1 MKKYL
6 SYILL
11 VLLGYLLYVN
21 EDSKY
26 IVAGVG
32 IFIIGMHFME
42 DGFKLFSGGLL
53 EKLISKSTNTV
64 FKSVGLGITATA
76 ILQSSSL
83 IAIIVISFL
92 SAKIISLAG
101 ALGVVF
107 GSAVGTTATTWIVST
122 LGVKINIA
130 AFSLPMII
138 FGVIFRFYK
147 QKNFQGIGNIL
158 LGLGFVF
165 LGIGYMKD
173 GFEELKSGID
183 LAQFAVDGY
192 TGIIIYTFVGALAT
206 VIIQSSS
213 ATLALTITAL
223 ATGQLIYINAMAIA
237 VGANIGTATTAAM
250 GAMVSNAN
258 SKRMAVGLFIF
269 KGITAVIT
277 LALLYFII
285 DFVDYLSN
293 IFGISEDDWAMKLAV
308 FHTLFN
314 LVGLII
320 FSFFI
325 PRLVVFL
332 KKLFVEDIE
341 TYIQKPK
348 YLDMQVVAVPSAALE
363 ATKKEIIHLYDNASE
378 VLSHAIMLH
387 RHRYLGKSDIS
398 TVVKESTD
406 IIELNIDDF
415 YQTRIKSL
423 YSDIIDYST
432 VFINELDSEKKTHLY
447 ELRGA
452 CRDIA
457 EAVKNTKELQQN
469 ISRNLLSNNDYIKN
483 EYNYIREAIAKTMNT
498 INEIKNSKDEIDVL
512 AKAELLKEYLKSL
525 DVISTGRIDVLIR
538 EKRIDK
544 KMATTL
550 LNDSSHAYNV
560 INKLINVAKIL
571 WIEDLTIKQLGEDYA
586 AGKNLSKS

>member
-11 VLLGYLLYVN
+11 ISLAYLLYVN

-26 IVAGVG
+26 IVAGVAV
-32 IFIIGMHFME
+32 FIIGMQFME
-42 DGFKLFSGGLL
+42 DGFKFFSGGIL
-53 EKLISKSTNTV
+53 EKLIANSTNTNSKAI
-64 FKSVGLGITATA
+64 FLGITATA

-122 LGVKINIA
+122 LGVKIDIA
-130 AFSLPMII
+130 AFALPMII

-147 QKNFQGIGNIL
+147 NRNFQGFGNIL

-173 GFEELKSGID
+173 GFEDLKQGID
-183 LAQFAVDGY
+183 LAKFAIDGY
-192 TGIIIYTFVGALAT
+192 AGIIVYTLIGAFAT

-213 ATLALTITAL
+213 ATMALTVTAL
-223 ATGQLIYINAMAIA
+223 VTGQIVYINAMAIA
-237 VGANIGTATTAAM
+237 VGANIGTATTAAL
-250 GAMVSNAN
+250 GAIVSNAN

-269 KGITAVIT
+269 KGITALIT
-277 LALLYFII
+277 LASLYLMI
-285 DFVDYLSN
+285 DFVDYISKYL
-293 IFGISEDDWAMKLAV
+293 GIKSDDWAMKLAV

-314 LVGLII
+314 LVGLIV

-325 PRLVVFL
+325 PKLVIFL
-332 KKLFVEDIE
+332 KKLFVEE
-341 TYIQKPK
+341 KESYITKPK
-348 YLDMQVVAVPSAALE
+348 FLDMEVVAVPFAALK
-363 ATKKEIIHLYDNASE
+363 ATRKETIHLYDNASE

-387 RHRYLGKSDIS
+387 RHRYIGKSNIS
-398 TVVKESTD
+398 KIVKESSD
-406 IIELNIDDF
+406 IIDLNIDEF
-415 YQTRIKSL
+415 YESRIKSL

-432 VFINELDSEKKTHLY
+432 YFINELDDEKRSYLND
-447 ELRGA
+447 LRNA

-457 EAVKNTKELQQN
+457 ESVKNTKELQKN
-469 ISRNLLSNNDYIKN
+469 IKKYISSNNSYIKD
-483 EYNYIREAIAKTMNT
+483 EYNFIREAIAKTINT

-512 AKAELLKEYLKSL
+512 SKSELLKEYLKGL
-525 DVISTGRIDVLIR
+525 DVIATRRIDILIR

-544 KMATTL
+544 KMATSL
-550 LNDSSHAYNV
+550 LNDSYHAN
-560 INKLINVAKIL
+560 LIISRLISVSKVL
-571 WIEDLTIKQLGEDYA
+571 WIQDLTIKELGEDYEA
-586 AGKNLSKS
+586 SKNF

>member
-11 VLLGYLLYVN
+11 ISLAYLLYVN

-26 IVAGVG
+26 IVAGVAV
-32 IFIIGMHFME
+32 FIIGMQFME
-42 DGFKLFSGGLL
+42 DGFKFFSGGIL
-53 EKLISKSTNTV
+53 EKLIANSTNTNSKAI
-64 FKSVGLGITATA
+64 FLGITATA

-122 LGVKINIA
+122 LGVKIDIA
-130 AFSLPMII
+130 AFALPMII

-147 QKNFQGIGNIL
+147 NRNFQGVGNIL

-173 GFEELKSGID
+173 GFEDLKQGID
-183 LAQFAVDGY
+183 LAQFAIDGY
-192 TGIIIYTFVGALAT
+192 AGIIVYTLIGAFAT

-213 ATLALTITAL
+213 ATMALTVTAL
-223 ATGQLIYINAMAIA
+223 VTGQIVYINAMAIA
-237 VGANIGTATTAAM
+237 VGANIGTATTAAL
-250 GAMVSNAN
+250 GAIVSNAN

-277 LALLYFII
+277 LASLYLMI
-285 DFVDYLSN
+285 DFVDYISKYL
-293 IFGISEDDWAMKLAV
+293 GIKSDDWAMKLAV

-314 LVGLII
+314 LVGLIV

-325 PRLVVFL
+325 PKLVIFL
-332 KKLFVEDIE
+332 KKLFVEE
-341 TYIQKPK
+341 KESYITKPK
-348 YLDMQVVAVPSAALE
+348 FLDMEVVAVPFAALK
-363 ATKKEIIHLYDNASE
+363 ATRKETIHLYDNASE

-387 RHRYLGKSDIS
+387 RHRYLGKKDIDKI
-398 TVVKESTD
+398 VKESSD
-406 IIELNIDDF
+406 IIDLNIDEF
-415 YQTRIKSL
+415 YESRIKSL

-432 VFINELDSEKKTHLY
+432 YFISELDDEKKLY
-447 ELRGA
+447 LNDLRNA

-457 EAVKNTKELQQN
+457 ESVKNTKELQKN
-469 ISRNLLSNNDYIKN
+469 VRKYISSNNSYIKD
-483 EYNYIREAIAKTMNT
+483 EYNFIREAIAKSINT
-498 INEIKNSKDEIDVL
+498 INEMKNSKDDIDVL
-512 AKAELLKEYLKSL
+512 SKSELLKEYLKGL
-525 DVISTGRIDVLIR
+525 DVIATRRIDILIR

-544 KMATTL
+544 KMATSL
-550 LNDSSHAYNV
+550 LNDSYHAN
-560 INKLINVAKIL
+560 LIISRLISVSKVL
-571 WIEDLTIKQLGEDYA
+571 WIQDLTIKELGED
-586 AGKNLSKS
+586 

>member
-11 VLLGYLLYVN
+11 ISLAYLLYVN

-26 IVAGVG
+26 IVAGVAV
-32 IFIIGMHFME
+32 FIIGMQFME
-42 DGFKLFSGGLL
+42 DGFKFFSGGIL
-53 EKLISKSTNTV
+53 EKLIANSTNTNSKAI
-64 FKSVGLGITATA
+64 FLGITATA

-122 LGVKINIA
+122 LGVKIDIA
-130 AFSLPMII
+130 AFALPMVI

-147 QKNFQGIGNIL
+147 NRNFQGFGNIL

-173 GFEELKSGID
+173 GFEDLKQGIN
-183 LAQFAVDGY
+183 LAQFAIDGY
-192 TGIIIYTFVGALAT
+192 AGIIVYTLIGAFAT

-213 ATLALTITAL
+213 ATMALTVTAL
-223 ATGQLIYINAMAIA
+223 VTGQIVYINAMAIA
-237 VGANIGTATTAAM
+237 VGANIGTATTAAL
-250 GAMVSNAN
+250 GAIVSNAN

-277 LALLYFII
+277 LASLYLMI
-285 DFVDYLSN
+285 DFVDYISKYL
-293 IFGISEDDWAMKLAV
+293 GIKSDDWAMKLAV

-314 LVGLII
+314 LVGLIV

-325 PRLVVFL
+325 PKLVIFL
-332 KKLFVEDIE
+332 KKLFVEE
-341 TYIQKPK
+341 KESYITKPK
-348 YLDMQVVAVPSAALE
+348 FLDMEVVAVPFAALK
-363 ATKKEIIHLYDNASE
+363 ATRKETIHLYDNASE

-387 RHRYLGKSDIS
+387 RHRYLGKKDIDKI
-398 TVVKESTD
+398 VKESSD
-406 IIELNIDDF
+406 IIDLNIDEF
-415 YQTRIKSL
+415 YESRIKSL

-432 VFINELDSEKKTHLY
+432 YFISELDDEKKLY
-447 ELRGA
+447 LNDLRNA

-457 EAVKNTKELQQN
+457 ESVKNTKELQKN
-469 ISRNLLSNNDYIKN
+469 VRKYISSNNSYIKD
-483 EYNYIREAIAKTMNT
+483 EYNFIREAIAKTINT
-498 INEIKNSKDEIDVL
+498 INEMKNSKDDIDVL
-512 AKAELLKEYLKSL
+512 SKSELLKGYLKGL
-525 DVISTGRIDVLIR
+525 DVIATRRIDILIR

-544 KMATTL
+544 KMATSL
-550 LNDSSHAYNV
+550 LNDSYHANL
-560 INKLINVAKIL
+560 IISRLINVSKVL
-571 WIEDLTIKQLGEDYA
+571 WIQDLTIKELGEDYEA
-586 AGKNLSKS
+586 SKNS

>member
-11 VLLGYLLYVN
+11 ISLAYLLYVN

-26 IVAGVG
+26 IVAGVAV
-32 IFIIGMHFME
+32 FIIGMQFME
-42 DGFKLFSGGLL
+42 DGFKFFSGGIL
-53 EKLISKSTNTV
+53 EKLIANSTNTNSKAI
-64 FKSVGLGITATA
+64 FLGITATA

-122 LGVKINIA
+122 LGVKIDIA
-130 AFSLPMII
+130 AFALPMII

-147 QKNFQGIGNIL
+147 NRNFQGFGNIL

-173 GFEELKSGID
+173 GFEDLKQGIN
-183 LAQFAVDGY
+183 LAQFAIDGY
-192 TGIIIYTFVGALAT
+192 AGIIVYTLIGAFAT

-213 ATLALTITAL
+213 ATMALTVTAL
-223 ATGQLIYINAMAIA
+223 VTGQIVYINAMAIA
-237 VGANIGTATTAAM
+237 VGANIGTATTAAL

-277 LALLYFII
+277 LASLYLMI
-285 DFVDYLSN
+285 DFVDYISKYL
-293 IFGISEDDWAMKLAV
+293 GIKSDDWAMKLAV

-325 PRLVVFL
+325 PKLVIFL
-332 KKLFVEDIE
+332 KKLFVEDKDS
-341 TYIQKPK
+341 YISKPK
-348 YLDMQVVAVPSAALE
+348 FIDMEVIAVPFAALK
-363 ATKKEIIHLYDNASE
+363 ATRKETIHLYDNASE

-387 RHRYLGKSDIS
+387 RHRYIGKSNIS
-398 TVVKESTD
+398 KIVKESSD
-406 IIELNIDDF
+406 IIDLNIDEF
-415 YQTRIKSL
+415 YESRIKSL

-432 VFINELDSEKKTHLY
+432 YFINELDDEKRSYLND
-447 ELRGA
+447 LRNA

-457 EAVKNTKELQQN
+457 ESVKNTKELQKN
-469 ISRNLLSNNDYIKN
+469 IKKYISSNNGYIKD
-483 EYNYIREAIAKTMNT
+483 EYNYIREAIAKTINT

-512 AKAELLKEYLKSL
+512 SKSELLKEYLKGL
-525 DVISTGRIDVLIR
+525 DVIATRRIDILIR

-544 KMATTL
+544 KMATSL
-550 LNDSSHAYNV
+550 LNDSYHAN
-560 INKLINVAKIL
+560 LIISRLISVSKVL
-571 WIEDLTIKQLGEDYA
+571 WIQDLTIKELGEDYEA
-586 AGKNLSKS
+586 KKNS

>member
-11 VLLGYLLYVN
+11 ISLAYLLYVN

-26 IVAGVG
+26 IVAGVAV
-32 IFIIGMHFME
+32 FIIGMQFME
-42 DGFKLFSGGLL
+42 DGFKFFSGGIL
-53 EKLISKSTNTV
+53 EKLIANSTNTNSKAI
-64 FKSVGLGITATA
+64 FLGITATA

-122 LGVKINIA
+122 LGVKIDIA
-130 AFSLPMII
+130 AFALPMII

-147 QKNFQGIGNIL
+147 NRNFQGFGNIL

-173 GFEELKSGID
+173 GFEDLKQGIN
-183 LAQFAVDGY
+183 LAQFAIDGY
-192 TGIIIYTFVGALAT
+192 AGIIVYTLIGAFAT

-213 ATLALTITAL
+213 ATMALTVTAL
-223 ATGQLIYINAMAIA
+223 VTGQIVYINAMAIA
-237 VGANIGTATTAAM
+237 VGANIGTATTAAL

-277 LALLYFII
+277 LASLYLMI
-285 DFVDYLSN
+285 DFVDYISKYL
-293 IFGISEDDWAMKLAV
+293 GIKSDDWAMKLAV

-325 PRLVVFL
+325 PKLVIFL
-332 KKLFVEDIE
+332 KKLFVEDKDS
-341 TYIQKPK
+341 YISKPK
-348 YLDMQVVAVPSAALE
+348 FIDMEVVAVPFAALK
-363 ATKKEIIHLYDNASE
+363 ATRKETIHLYDNASE

-387 RHRYLGKSDIS
+387 RHRYIGKSNIS
-398 TVVKESTD
+398 KIVKESSD
-406 IIELNIDDF
+406 IIDLNIDEF
-415 YQTRIKSL
+415 YESRIKSL

-432 VFINELDSEKKTHLY
+432 YFINELDDEKRSYLND
-447 ELRGA
+447 LRNA

-457 EAVKNTKELQQN
+457 ESVKNTKELQKN
-469 ISRNLLSNNDYIKN
+469 VRKYISSNNNYIKD
-483 EYNYIREAIAKTMNT
+483 EYNFIREAIAKTINT
-498 INEIKNSKDEIDVL
+498 INEMKNSKDDIDVL
-512 AKAELLKEYLKSL
+512 SKSELLKEYLKGL
-525 DVISTGRIDVLIR
+525 DVIATRRIDILIR

-544 KMATTL
+544 KMATSL
-550 LNDSSHAYNV
+550 LNDSYHAN
-560 INKLINVAKIL
+560 LIISRLISVSKVL
-571 WIEDLTIKQLGEDYA
+571 WIQDLTIKELGEDYEA
-586 AGKNLSKS
+586 SKNS

>member
-11 VLLGYLLYVN
+11 VSLAYLLYVN

-26 IVAGVG
+26 IVAGVAV
-32 IFIIGMHFME
+32 FIIGMQFME
-42 DGFKLFSGGLL
+42 DGFKFFSGGIL
-53 EKLISKSTNTV
+53 EKLIANSTNTNSKAI
-64 FKSVGLGITATA
+64 FLGITATA

-122 LGVKINIA
+122 LGVKIDIA
-130 AFSLPMII
+130 AFALPMII

-147 QKNFQGIGNIL
+147 NRNFQGFGNIL

-173 GFEELKSGID
+173 GFEDLKQGID
-183 LAQFAVDGY
+183 LAQFAIDGY
-192 TGIIIYTFVGALAT
+192 AGIIVYTLIGAFAT

-213 ATLALTITAL
+213 ATMALTVTAL
-223 ATGQLIYINAMAIA
+223 VTGQIVYINAMAIA
-237 VGANIGTATTAAM
+237 VGANIGTATTAAL
-250 GAMVSNAN
+250 GAIVSNAN

-277 LALLYFII
+277 LASLYLMI
-285 DFVDYLSN
+285 DFVDYISKYL
-293 IFGISEDDWAMKLAV
+293 GIKSDDWAMKLAV

-314 LVGLII
+314 LVGLIV

-325 PRLVVFL
+325 PKLVIFL
-332 KKLFVEDIE
+332 KKLFVEDKDS
-341 TYIQKPK
+341 YISKPK
-348 YLDMQVVAVPSAALE
+348 FIDMEVIAVPFAALK
-363 ATKKEIIHLYDNASE
+363 ATRKETIHLYDNASE

-387 RHRYLGKSDIS
+387 RHRYIGKSNIS
-398 TVVKESTD
+398 KIVKESSD
-406 IIELNIDDF
+406 IIDLNIDEF
-415 YQTRIKSL
+415 YESRIKSL

-432 VFINELDSEKKTHLY
+432 YFINELDDEKRSYLND
-447 ELRGA
+447 LRNA

-457 EAVKNTKELQQN
+457 ESVKNTKELQKN
-469 ISRNLLSNNDYIKN
+469 VRKYISSNNSYIKD
-483 EYNYIREAIAKTMNT
+483 EYNFIREAIAKTINT
-498 INEIKNSKDEIDVL
+498 INEMKNSKDDIDVL
-512 AKAELLKEYLKSL
+512 SKSELLKEYLKGL
-525 DVISTGRIDVLIR
+525 DVIATRRIDILIR

-544 KMATTL
+544 KMATSL
-550 LNDSSHAYNV
+550 LNDSYHAN
-560 INKLINVAKIL
+560 LIISRLISVSKVL
-571 WIEDLTIKQLGEDYA
+571 WIQDLTIKELGEDYEA
-586 AGKNLSKS
+586 SKNF

>member
-11 VLLGYLLYVN
+11 ISLVYLLYVN

-26 IVAGVG
+26 IVAGVAV
-32 IFIIGMHFME
+32 FIIGMQFME
-42 DGFKLFSGGLL
+42 DGFKFFSGGIL
-53 EKLISKSTNTV
+53 EKLIANSTNTNSKAI
-64 FKSVGLGITATA
+64 FLGITATA

-122 LGVKINIA
+122 LGVKIDIA
-130 AFSLPMII
+130 AFALPMII

-147 QKNFQGIGNIL
+147 NRNFQGVGNIL

-173 GFEELKSGID
+173 GFEDLKQGID
-183 LAQFAVDGY
+183 LAQFAIDGY
-192 TGIIIYTFVGALAT
+192 AGIIVYTLIGAFAT

-213 ATLALTITAL
+213 ATMALTVTAL
-223 ATGQLIYINAMAIA
+223 VTGQIVYINAMAIA
-237 VGANIGTATTAAM
+237 VGANIGTATTAAL

-277 LALLYFII
+277 LASLYLMI
-285 DFVDYLSN
+285 DFVDYISKYL
-293 IFGISEDDWAMKLAV
+293 GIKSDDWAMKLAV

-314 LVGLII
+314 LVGLLI

-325 PRLVVFL
+325 PKLVIFL
-332 KKLFVEDIE
+332 KKLFVEDKDS
-341 TYIQKPK
+341 YISKPK
-348 YLDMQVVAVPSAALE
+348 FIDMEVIAVPFAALK
-363 ATKKEIIHLYDNASE
+363 ATRKETIHLYDNASE

-387 RHRYLGKSDIS
+387 RHRYIGKSNIS
-398 TVVKESTD
+398 KIVKESSD
-406 IIELNIDDF
+406 IIDLNIDEF
-415 YQTRIKSL
+415 YESRIKSL

-432 VFINELDSEKKTHLY
+432 YFINELDDEKRSYLND
-447 ELRGA
+447 LRNA

-457 EAVKNTKELQQN
+457 ESVKNTKELQKN
-469 ISRNLLSNNDYIKN
+469 IKKYISSNNGYIKD
-483 EYNYIREAIAKTMNT
+483 EYNYIREAIAKTINT

-512 AKAELLKEYLKSL
+512 SKSELLKEYLKGL
-525 DVISTGRIDVLIR
+525 DVIATRRIDILIR

-544 KMATTL
+544 KMATSL
-550 LNDSSHAYNV
+550 LNDSYHAN
-560 INKLINVAKIL
+560 LIISRLISVSKVL
-571 WIEDLTIKQLGEDYA
+571 WIQDLTIKELGEDYEA
-586 AGKNLSKS
+586 KKNS

>member
-11 VLLGYLLYVN
+11 VSLVYLLYVN

-26 IVAGVG
+26 IVAGVAV
-32 IFIIGMHFME
+32 FIIGMQFME
-42 DGFKLFSGGLL
+42 DGFKFFSGGIL
-53 EKLISKSTNTV
+53 EKLIANSTNTNSKAI
-64 FKSVGLGITATA
+64 FLGITATA

-122 LGVKINIA
+122 LGVKIDIA
-130 AFSLPMII
+130 AFALPMII

-147 QKNFQGIGNIL
+147 NRNFQGVGNIL

-173 GFEELKSGID
+173 GFEDLKQGIN
-183 LAQFAVDGY
+183 LAQFAIDGY
-192 TGIIIYTFVGALAT
+192 AGIIVYTLIGALAT

-213 ATLALTITAL
+213 ATMALTVTAL
-223 ATGQLIYINAMAIA
+223 VTGQIVYINAMAIA
-237 VGANIGTATTAAM
+237 VGANIGTATTAAL
-250 GAMVSNAN
+250 GAIVSNAN

-277 LALLYFII
+277 LASLYLMI
-285 DFVDYLSN
+285 DFVDYISKYL
-293 IFGISEDDWAMKLAV
+293 GIKSDDWAMKLAV

-314 LVGLII
+314 LVGLLI

-325 PRLVVFL
+325 PKLVIFL
-332 KKLFVEDIE
+332 KKLFVEDKDS
-341 TYIQKPK
+341 YISKPK
-348 YLDMQVVAVPSAALE
+348 FIDMEVIAVPFAALK
-363 ATKKEIIHLYDNASE
+363 ATRKETIHLYDNASE

-387 RHRYLGKSDIS
+387 RHRYIGKSNIS
-398 TVVKESTD
+398 KIVKESSD
-406 IIELNIDDF
+406 IIDLNIDEF
-415 YQTRIKSL
+415 YESRIKSL

-432 VFINELDSEKKTHLY
+432 YFINELDDEKRSYLND
-447 ELRGA
+447 LRNA

-457 EAVKNTKELQQN
+457 ESVKNTKELQKN
-469 ISRNLLSNNDYIKN
+469 VRKYISSNNSYIKD
-483 EYNYIREAIAKTMNT
+483 EYNFIREAIAKTINT
-498 INEIKNSKDEIDVL
+498 INEMKNSKDDIDVL
-512 AKAELLKEYLKSL
+512 SKSELLKEYLKGL
-525 DVISTGRIDVLIR
+525 DVIATRRIDILIR

-544 KMATTL
+544 KMATSL
-550 LNDSSHAYNV
+550 LNDSYHAN
-560 INKLINVAKIL
+560 LIISRLISVSKVL
-571 WIEDLTIKQLGEDYA
+571 WIQDLTIKELGEDYEA
-586 AGKNLSKS
+586 SKNF

>member
-11 VLLGYLLYVN
+11 ISLAYLLYVN

-26 IVAGVG
+26 IVAGVAV
-32 IFIIGMHFME
+32 FIIGMQFME
-42 DGFKLFSGGLL
+42 DGFKFFSGGIL
-53 EKLISKSTNTV
+53 EKLIANSTNTNSKAI
-64 FKSVGLGITATA
+64 FLGITATA

-122 LGVKINIA
+122 LGVKIDIA
-130 AFSLPMII
+130 AFALPMII

-147 QKNFQGIGNIL
+147 NRNFQGFGNIL

-173 GFEELKSGID
+173 GFEDLKQGIN
-183 LAQFAVDGY
+183 LAQFAIDGY
-192 TGIIIYTFVGALAT
+192 AGIIVYTLIGAFAT

-213 ATLALTITAL
+213 ATMALTVTAL
-223 ATGQLIYINAMAIA
+223 VTGQIVYINAMAIA
-237 VGANIGTATTAAM
+237 VGANIGTATTAAL

-277 LALLYFII
+277 LTSLYLMI
-285 DFVDYLSN
+285 DFVDYISKYL
-293 IFGISEDDWAMKLAV
+293 GIKSDDWAMKLAV

-314 LVGLII
+314 LVGLLI

-325 PRLVVFL
+325 PKLVIFL
-332 KKLFVEDIE
+332 KKLFVEDKDN
-341 TYIQKPK
+341 YISKPK
-348 YLDMQVVAVPSAALE
+348 FLDMEVVAVQFAALK
-363 ATKKEIIHLYDNASE
+363 ATRKETIHLYDNASE

-387 RHRYLGKSDIS
+387 RHRYIGKSNIS
-398 TVVKESTD
+398 KIVKESSD
-406 IIELNIDDF
+406 IIDLNIDEF
-415 YQTRIKSL
+415 YESRIKSL

-432 VFINELDSEKKTHLY
+432 YFINELDDEKRSYLND
-447 ELRGA
+447 LRNA

-457 EAVKNTKELQQN
+457 ESVKNTKELQKN
-469 ISRNLLSNNDYIKN
+469 IKKYISSNNGYIKD
-483 EYNYIREAIAKTMNT
+483 EYNYIREAIAKTINT

-512 AKAELLKEYLKSL
+512 SKSELLKEYLKGL
-525 DVISTGRIDVLIR
+525 DVIATRRIDILIR

-544 KMATTL
+544 KMATSL
-550 LNDSSHAYNV
+550 LNDSYHANL
-560 INKLINVAKIL
+560 IISRLINVSKVL
-571 WIEDLTIKQLGEDYA
+571 WIQDLSIKELGEDYEA
-586 AGKNLSKS
+586 KKNS

>member
-11 VLLGYLLYVN
+11 ISLVYLLYVN

-26 IVAGVG
+26 IVAGVAV
-32 IFIIGMHFME
+32 FIIGMQFME
-42 DGFKLFSGGLL
+42 DGFKFFSGGIL
-53 EKLISKSTNTV
+53 EKLIANSTNTNSKAI
-64 FKSVGLGITATA
+64 FLGITATA

-122 LGVKINIA
+122 LGVKIDIA
-130 AFSLPMII
+130 AFALPMII

-147 QKNFQGIGNIL
+147 NRNFQGFGNIL

-173 GFEELKSGID
+173 GFEDLKQGID
-183 LAQFAVDGY
+183 LAQFAIDGY
-192 TGIIIYTFVGALAT
+192 AGIIVYTLIGALAT

-213 ATLALTITAL
+213 ATMALTVTAL
-223 ATGQLIYINAMAIA
+223 VTGQIVYINAMAIA
-237 VGANIGTATTAAM
+237 VGANIGTATTAAL

-277 LALLYFII
+277 LASLYLMI
-285 DFVDYLSN
+285 DFVDYISKYL
-293 IFGISEDDWAMKLAV
+293 GIKSDDWAMKLAV

-314 LVGLII
+314 LVGLLI

-325 PRLVVFL
+325 PKLVIFL
-332 KKLFVEDIE
+332 KKLFVEDKDS
-341 TYIQKPK
+341 YISKPK
-348 YLDMQVVAVPSAALE
+348 FIDMEVVAVPFAALK
-363 ATKKEIIHLYDNASE
+363 ATRKETIHLYDNASE

-387 RHRYLGKSDIS
+387 RHRYIGKSNIS
-398 TVVKESTD
+398 KIVKESSD
-406 IIELNIDDF
+406 IIDLNIDEF
-415 YQTRIKSL
+415 YESRIKSL

-432 VFINELDSEKKTHLY
+432 YFINELDDEKRSYLND
-447 ELRGA
+447 LRNA

-457 EAVKNTKELQQN
+457 ESVKNTKELQKN
-469 ISRNLLSNNDYIKN
+469 IKKYISSNNGYIKD
-483 EYNYIREAIAKTMNT
+483 EYNYIREAIAKTINT

-512 AKAELLKEYLKSL
+512 SKSELLKEYLKGL
-525 DVISTGRIDVLIR
+525 DVIATRRIDILIR

-544 KMATTL
+544 KMATSL
-550 LNDSSHAYNV
+550 LNDSYHANL
-560 INKLINVAKIL
+560 IISKLINVSKVL
-571 WIEDLTIKQLGEDYA
+571 WIQDLSIKELGEDYEA
-586 AGKNLSKS
+586 KKNS

>member
-11 VLLGYLLYVN
+11 VSLAYLLYVN

-26 IVAGVG
+26 IVAGVAV
-32 IFIIGMHFME
+32 FIIGMQFME
-42 DGFKLFSGGLL
+42 DGFKFFSGGIL
-53 EKLISKSTNTV
+53 EKLIANSTNTNSKAI
-64 FKSVGLGITATA
+64 FLGITATA

-122 LGVKINIA
+122 LGVKIDIA
-130 AFSLPMII
+130 AFALPMII

-147 QKNFQGIGNIL
+147 NRNFQGFGNIL

-173 GFEELKSGID
+173 GFEDLKQGID
-183 LAQFAVDGY
+183 LAQFAIDGY
-192 TGIIIYTFVGALAT
+192 AGIIVYTLIGAFAT

-213 ATLALTITAL
+213 ATMALTVTAL
-223 ATGQLIYINAMAIA
+223 VTGQIVYINAMAIA
-237 VGANIGTATTAAM
+237 VGANIGTATTAAL

-277 LALLYFII
+277 LASLYLMI
-285 DFVDYLSN
+285 DFVDYISKYL
-293 IFGISEDDWAMKLAV
+293 GIKSDDWAMKLAV

-325 PRLVVFL
+325 PKLVIFL
-332 KKLFVEDIE
+332 KKLFVEE
-341 TYIQKPK
+341 KESYITKPK
-348 YLDMQVVAVPSAALE
+348 FLDMEVVAVPFAALK
-363 ATKKEIIHLYDNASE
+363 ATRKETIHLYDNASE

-387 RHRYLGKSDIS
+387 RHRYIGKSNIS
-398 TVVKESTD
+398 KIVKESSD
-406 IIELNIDDF
+406 IIDLNIDEF
-415 YQTRIKSL
+415 YESRIKSL

-432 VFINELDSEKKTHLY
+432 YFINELDDEKRSYLND
-447 ELRGA
+447 LRNA

-457 EAVKNTKELQQN
+457 ESVKNTKELQKN
-469 ISRNLLSNNDYIKN
+469 IKKYISSNNGYIKD
-483 EYNYIREAIAKTMNT
+483 EYNYIREAIAKTINT

-512 AKAELLKEYLKSL
+512 SKSELLKEYLKGL
-525 DVISTGRIDVLIR
+525 DVIATRRIDILIR

-544 KMATTL
+544 KMATSL
-550 LNDSSHAYNV
+550 LNDSYHAN
-560 INKLINVAKIL
+560 LIISRLISVSKVL
-571 WIEDLTIKQLGEDYA
+571 WIQDLTIKELGEDYEA
-586 AGKNLSKS
+586 KKNS

>member
-11 VLLGYLLYVN
+11 ISLAYLLYVN

-26 IVAGVG
+26 IVAGVAV
-32 IFIIGMHFME
+32 FIIGMQFME
-42 DGFKLFSGGLL
+42 DGFKFFSGGIL
-53 EKLISKSTNTV
+53 EKLIANSTNTNSKAI
-64 FKSVGLGITATA
+64 FLGITATA

-122 LGVKINIA
+122 LGVKIDIA
-130 AFSLPMII
+130 AFALPMII

-147 QKNFQGIGNIL
+147 NRNFQGVGNIL

-173 GFEELKSGID
+173 GFEDLKQGIN
-183 LAQFAVDGY
+183 LAQFAIDGY
-192 TGIIIYTFVGALAT
+192 AGIIVYTLIGAFAT

-213 ATLALTITAL
+213 ATMALTVTAL
-223 ATGQLIYINAMAIA
+223 VTGQIVYINAMAIA
-237 VGANIGTATTAAM
+237 VGANIGTATTAAL

-277 LALLYFII
+277 LASLYLMI
-285 DFVDYLSN
+285 DFVDYISKYL
-293 IFGISEDDWAMKLAV
+293 GIKSDDWAMKLAV

-314 LVGLII
+314 LVGLLI

-325 PRLVVFL
+325 PKLVIFL
-332 KKLFVEDIE
+332 KKLFVEEKDS
-341 TYIQKPK
+341 YITKPK
-348 YLDMQVVAVPSAALE
+348 FLDMEVVAVPFAALK
-363 ATKKEIIHLYDNASE
+363 ATRKETIHLYDNASE

-387 RHRYLGKSDIS
+387 RHRYIGKSNIS
-398 TVVKESTD
+398 KIVKESSD
-406 IIELNIDDF
+406 IIDLNIDEF
-415 YQTRIKSL
+415 YESRIKSL

-432 VFINELDSEKKTHLY
+432 YFINELDDEKRSYLND
-447 ELRGA
+447 LRNA

-457 EAVKNTKELQQN
+457 ESVKNTKELQKN
-469 ISRNLLSNNDYIKN
+469 IKKYISSNNGYIKD
-483 EYNYIREAIAKTMNT
+483 EYNYIREAIAKTINT

-512 AKAELLKEYLKSL
+512 SKSELLKEYLKGL
-525 DVISTGRIDVLIR
+525 DVIATRRIDILIR

-544 KMATTL
+544 KMATSL
-550 LNDSSHAYNV
+550 LNDSYHAN
-560 INKLINVAKIL
+560 LIISRLISVSKVL
-571 WIEDLTIKQLGEDYA
+571 WIQDLTIKELGEDYEA
-586 AGKNLSKS
+586 KKNS

>member
-1 MKKYL
+1 MA
-6 SYILL
+6 
-11 VLLGYLLYVN
+11 YLLYVN

-26 IVAGVG
+26 IVAGVAV
-32 IFIIGMHFME
+32 FIIGMQFME
-42 DGFKLFSGGLL
+42 DGFKFFSGGIL
-53 EKLISKSTNTV
+53 EKLIANSTNTNSKAI
-64 FKSVGLGITATA
+64 FLGITATA

-122 LGVKINIA
+122 LGVKIDIA
-130 AFSLPMII
+130 AFALPMII

-147 QKNFQGIGNIL
+147 NRNFQGFGNIL

-173 GFEELKSGID
+173 GFEDLKQGIN
-183 LAQFAVDGY
+183 LAQFAIDGY
-192 TGIIIYTFVGALAT
+192 AGIIVYTLIGAVAT

-213 ATLALTITAL
+213 ATMALTVTAL
-223 ATGQLIYINAMAIA
+223 VTGQIVYINAMAIA
-237 VGANIGTATTAAM
+237 VGANIGTATTAAL
-250 GAMVSNAN
+250 GAIVSNAN

-277 LALLYFII
+277 LTSLYLMI
-285 DFVDYLSN
+285 DFVDYISKYL
-293 IFGISEDDWAMKLAV
+293 GIKSDDWAMKLAV

-325 PRLVVFL
+325 PKLVIFL
-332 KKLFVEDIE
+332 KKLFVEDKDN
-341 TYIQKPK
+341 YISKPK
-348 YLDMQVVAVPSAALE
+348 FLDMEVVAVPFAALK
-363 ATKKEIIHLYDNASE
+363 ATRKETIHLYDNATE

-387 RHRYLGKSDIS
+387 RHRYLGKKDIDKI
-398 TVVKESTD
+398 VKESSD
-406 IIELNIDDF
+406 IIDLNIDEF
-415 YQTRIKSL
+415 YESRIKSL

-432 VFINELDSEKKTHLY
+432 YFINELDDEKRSYLND
-447 ELRGA
+447 LRNA

-457 EAVKNTKELQQN
+457 ESVKNTKELQKN
-469 ISRNLLSNNDYIKN
+469 IKKYISSNNGYIKD
-483 EYNYIREAIAKTMNT
+483 EYNYIREAIAKTINT

-512 AKAELLKEYLKSL
+512 SKSELLKEYLKGL
-525 DVISTGRIDVLIR
+525 DVIATRRIDILIR

-544 KMATTL
+544 KMATSL
-550 LNDSSHAYNV
+550 LNDSYHAN
-560 INKLINVAKIL
+560 LIISRLISVSKVL
-571 WIEDLTIKQLGEDYA
+571 WIQDLIIKELGEDYEA
-586 AGKNLSKS
+586 SKNS

>member
-11 VLLGYLLYVN
+11 ISLAYLLYVN

-26 IVAGVG
+26 IVAGVAV
-32 IFIIGMHFME
+32 FIIGMQFME
-42 DGFKLFSGGLL
+42 DGFKFFSGGIL
-53 EKLISKSTNTV
+53 EKLIANSTNTNSKAI
-64 FKSVGLGITATA
+64 FLGITATA

-122 LGVKINIA
+122 LGVKIDIA
-130 AFSLPMII
+130 AFALPMVI

-147 QKNFQGIGNIL
+147 DRNFQGVGNIL

-173 GFEELKSGID
+173 GFEDLKQGIN
-183 LAQFAVDGY
+183 LAQFAIDGY
-192 TGIIIYTFVGALAT
+192 LGIIIYTIVGAVAT

-213 ATLALTITAL
+213 ATMALTVTAL
-223 ATGQLIYINAMAIA
+223 VTGQIVYINAMAIA
-237 VGANIGTATTAAM
+237 VGANIGTATTAAL
-250 GAMVSNAN
+250 GAIVSNAN

-277 LALLYFII
+277 LASLYLMI
-285 DFVDYLSN
+285 DFVDYISKYL
-293 IFGISEDDWAMKLAV
+293 GIKSDDWAMKLAV

-314 LVGLII
+314 LVGLIV

-325 PRLVVFL
+325 PKLVIFL
-332 KKLFVEDIE
+332 KKLFVEE
-341 TYIQKPK
+341 KESYITKPK
-348 YLDMQVVAVPSAALE
+348 FLDMEVVAVPFAALK
-363 ATKKEIIHLYDNASE
+363 ATRKETIHLYDNASE

-387 RHRYLGKSDIS
+387 RHRYIGKSNIS
-398 TVVKESTD
+398 KIVKESSD
-406 IIELNIDDF
+406 IIDLNIDEF
-415 YQTRIKSL
+415 YESRIKSL

-432 VFINELDSEKKTHLY
+432 YFISELDDEKKLY
-447 ELRGA
+447 LNDLRNA

-457 EAVKNTKELQQN
+457 ESVKNTKELQKN
-469 ISRNLLSNNDYIKN
+469 VRKYISSNNSYIKD
-483 EYNYIREAIAKTMNT
+483 EYNFIREAIAKTINT
-498 INEIKNSKDEIDVL
+498 INEMKNSKDDIDVL
-512 AKAELLKEYLKSL
+512 SKSELLKEYLKGL
-525 DVISTGRIDVLIR
+525 DVIATRRIDILIR

-550 LNDSSHAYNV
+550 LNDSYHAN
-560 INKLINVAKIL
+560 LIISRLISVSKVL
-571 WIEDLTIKQLGEDYA
+571 WIKDLTIKELGED
-586 AGKNLSKS
+586 

>member
-11 VLLGYLLYVN
+11 VSLAYLLYVN

-26 IVAGVG
+26 IVAGVAV
-32 IFIIGMHFME
+32 FIIGMQFME
-42 DGFKLFSGGLL
+42 DGFKFFSGGIL
-53 EKLISKSTNTV
+53 EKLIANSTNTNSKAI
-64 FKSVGLGITATA
+64 FLGITATA

-122 LGVKINIA
+122 LGVKIDIA
-130 AFSLPMII
+130 AFALPMII

-147 QKNFQGIGNIL
+147 NRNFQGFGNIL

-173 GFEELKSGID
+173 GFEDLKQGID
-183 LAQFAVDGY
+183 LAQFAIDGY
-192 TGIIIYTFVGALAT
+192 AGIIVYTLIGAFAT

-213 ATLALTITAL
+213 ATMALTVTAL
-223 ATGQLIYINAMAIA
+223 VTGQIVYINAMAIA
-237 VGANIGTATTAAM
+237 VGANIGTATTAAL
-250 GAMVSNAN
+250 GAIVSNAN

-269 KGITAVIT
+269 KGITALIT
-277 LALLYFII
+277 LASLYLMI
-285 DFVDYLSN
+285 DFVDYISKYL
-293 IFGISEDDWAMKLAV
+293 GIKSDDWAMKLAV

-325 PRLVVFL
+325 PKLVIFL
-332 KKLFVEDIE
+332 KKLFVEDKDS
-341 TYIQKPK
+341 YISKPK
-348 YLDMQVVAVPSAALE
+348 FIDMEVIAVPFAALK
-363 ATKKEIIHLYDNASE
+363 ATRKETIHLYDNASE

-387 RHRYLGKSDIS
+387 RHRYIGKSNIS
-398 TVVKESTD
+398 KIVKESSD
-406 IIELNIDDF
+406 IIDLNIDEF
-415 YQTRIKSL
+415 YESRIKSL

-432 VFINELDSEKKTHLY
+432 YFINELDDEKKLY
-447 ELRGA
+447 LNDLRNA

-457 EAVKNTKELQQN
+457 ESVKNTKELQKN
-469 ISRNLLSNNDYIKN
+469 VRKYISSNNSYIKD
-483 EYNYIREAIAKTMNT
+483 EYNFIREAIAKTINT
-498 INEIKNSKDEIDVL
+498 INEMKNSKDDIDVL
-512 AKAELLKEYLKSL
+512 SKSELLKEYLKGL
-525 DVISTGRIDVLIR
+525 DVIATRRIDILIR

-544 KMATTL
+544 KMATSL
-550 LNDSSHAYNV
+550 LNDSYHAN
-560 INKLINVAKIL
+560 LIISRLISVSKVL
-571 WIEDLTIKQLGEDYA
+571 WIQDLTIKELGEDYEA
-586 AGKNLSKS
+586 SKNS

>member
-11 VLLGYLLYVN
+11 VSLAYLLYVN

-26 IVAGVG
+26 IVAGVAV
-32 IFIIGMHFME
+32 FIIGMQFME
-42 DGFKLFSGGLL
+42 DGFKFFSGGIL
-53 EKLISKSTNTV
+53 EKLIANSTNTNSKAI
-64 FKSVGLGITATA
+64 FLGITATA

-122 LGVKINIA
+122 LGVKIDIA
-130 AFSLPMII
+130 AFALPMII

-147 QKNFQGIGNIL
+147 NRNFQGVGNIL

-173 GFEELKSGID
+173 GFEDLKQGIN
-183 LAQFAVDGY
+183 LAQFAIDGY
-192 TGIIIYTFVGALAT
+192 AGIIVYTLIGALAT

-213 ATLALTITAL
+213 ATMALTVTAL
-223 ATGQLIYINAMAIA
+223 VTGQIVYINAMAIA
-237 VGANIGTATTAAM
+237 VGANIGTATTAAL

-277 LALLYFII
+277 LASLYLMI
-285 DFVDYLSN
+285 DFVDYISKYL
-293 IFGISEDDWAMKLAV
+293 GIKSDDWAMKLAV

-325 PRLVVFL
+325 PKLVIFL
-332 KKLFVEDIE
+332 KKLFVEDKDS
-341 TYIQKPK
+341 YISKPK
-348 YLDMQVVAVPSAALE
+348 FLDMEVVAVPFAALK
-363 ATKKEIIHLYDNASE
+363 ATRKETIHLYDNASE

-387 RHRYLGKSDIS
+387 RHRYIGKSNIS
-398 TVVKESTD
+398 KIVKESSD
-406 IIELNIDDF
+406 IIDLNIDEF
-415 YQTRIKSL
+415 YESRIKSL

-432 VFINELDSEKKTHLY
+432 YFINELDDEKRSYLND
-447 ELRGA
+447 LRNA

-457 EAVKNTKELQQN
+457 ESVKNTKELQKN
-469 ISRNLLSNNDYIKN
+469 IKKYISSNNGYIKD
-483 EYNYIREAIAKTMNT
+483 EYNYIREAIAKTINT

-512 AKAELLKEYLKSL
+512 SKSELLKEYLKGL
-525 DVISTGRIDVLIR
+525 DVIATRRIDILIR

-544 KMATTL
+544 KMATSL
-550 LNDSSHAYNV
+550 LNDSYHANL
-560 INKLINVAKIL
+560 IISRLINVSKVL
-571 WIEDLTIKQLGEDYA
+571 WIQDLTIKELGEDYEA
-586 AGKNLSKS
+586 KKNS

>member
-11 VLLGYLLYVN
+11 ISLAYLLYVN

-26 IVAGVG
+26 IVAGVAV
-32 IFIIGMHFME
+32 FIIGMQFME
-42 DGFKLFSGGLL
+42 DGFKFFSGGIL
-53 EKLISKSTNTV
+53 EKLIANSTNTNSKAI
-64 FKSVGLGITATA
+64 FLGITATA

-122 LGVKINIA
+122 LGVKIDIA
-130 AFSLPMII
+130 AFALPMII

-147 QKNFQGIGNIL
+147 NRNFQGVGNIL

-173 GFEELKSGID
+173 GFEDLKQGID
-183 LAQFAVDGY
+183 LAQFAIDGY
-192 TGIIIYTFVGALAT
+192 AGIIVYTLIGAFAT

-213 ATLALTITAL
+213 ATMALTVTAL
-223 ATGQLIYINAMAIA
+223 VTGQIVYINAMAIA
-237 VGANIGTATTAAM
+237 VGANIGTATTAAL

-277 LALLYFII
+277 LTSLYLMI
-285 DFVDYLSN
+285 DFVDYISKYL
-293 IFGISEDDWAMKLAV
+293 GIKSDDWAMKLAV

-325 PRLVVFL
+325 PKLVIFL
-332 KKLFVEDIE
+332 KKLFVEDKDS
-341 TYIQKPK
+341 YISKPK
-348 YLDMQVVAVPSAALE
+348 FIDMEVIAVPFAALK
-363 ATKKEIIHLYDNASE
+363 ATRKETIHLYDNASE

-387 RHRYLGKSDIS
+387 RHRYIGKSNIS
-398 TVVKESTD
+398 KIVKESSD
-406 IIELNIDDF
+406 IIDLNIDEF
-415 YQTRIKSL
+415 YESRIKSL

-432 VFINELDSEKKTHLY
+432 YFINELDDEKRSYLND
-447 ELRGA
+447 LRNA

-457 EAVKNTKELQQN
+457 ESVKNTKELQKN
-469 ISRNLLSNNDYIKN
+469 VRKYISSNNSYIKD
-483 EYNYIREAIAKTMNT
+483 EYNFIREAIAKTINT
-498 INEIKNSKDEIDVL
+498 INEMKNSKDDIDVL
-512 AKAELLKEYLKSL
+512 SKSELLKEYLKGL
-525 DVISTGRIDVLIR
+525 DVIATRRIDILIR

-544 KMATTL
+544 KMATSL
-550 LNDSSHAYNV
+550 LNDSYHAN
-560 INKLINVAKIL
+560 LIISRLISVSKVL
-571 WIEDLTIKQLGEDYA
+571 WIQDLTIKELGEDYEA
-586 AGKNLSKS
+586 SKNF

>member
-11 VLLGYLLYVN
+11 ISLAYLLYVN

-26 IVAGVG
+26 IVAGVAV
-32 IFIIGMHFME
+32 FIIGMQFME
-42 DGFKLFSGGLL
+42 DGFKFFSGGIL
-53 EKLISKSTNTV
+53 EKLIANSTNTNSKAI
-64 FKSVGLGITATA
+64 FLGITATA

-122 LGVKINIA
+122 LGVKIDIA
-130 AFSLPMII
+130 AFALPMII

-147 QKNFQGIGNIL
+147 NRNFQGVGNIL

-173 GFEELKSGID
+173 GFEDLKQGID
-183 LAQFAVDGY
+183 LAQFAIDGY
-192 TGIIIYTFVGALAT
+192 AGIIVYTLIGAFAT

-213 ATLALTITAL
+213 ATMALTVTAL
-223 ATGQLIYINAMAIA
+223 VTGQIVYINAMAIA
-237 VGANIGTATTAAM
+237 VGANIGTATTAAL
-250 GAMVSNAN
+250 GAIVSNAN

-277 LALLYFII
+277 LASLYLMI
-285 DFVDYLSN
+285 DFVDYISKYL
-293 IFGISEDDWAMKLAV
+293 GIKSDDWAMKLAV

-314 LVGLII
+314 LVGLIV

-325 PRLVVFL
+325 PKLVIFL
-332 KKLFVEDIE
+332 KKLFVEDKDS
-341 TYIQKPK
+341 YISKPK
-348 YLDMQVVAVPSAALE
+348 FLDMEVVAVPFAALK
-363 ATKKEIIHLYDNASE
+363 ATRKETIHLYDNASE

-387 RHRYLGKSDIS
+387 RHRYIGKSNIS
-398 TVVKESTD
+398 KIVKESSD
-406 IIELNIDDF
+406 IIDLNIDEF
-415 YQTRIKSL
+415 YESRIKSL

-432 VFINELDSEKKTHLY
+432 YFINELDDEKRSYLND
-447 ELRGA
+447 LRNA

-457 EAVKNTKELQQN
+457 ESVKNTKELQKN
-469 ISRNLLSNNDYIKN
+469 IKKYISSNNGYIKD
-483 EYNYIREAIAKTMNT
+483 EYNFIREAIAKTINT

-512 AKAELLKEYLKSL
+512 SKSELLKEYLKGL
-525 DVISTGRIDVLIR
+525 DVIATRRIDILIR

-544 KMATTL
+544 KMATSL
-550 LNDSSHAYNV
+550 LNDSYHANL
-560 INKLINVAKIL
+560 IISRLINVSKVL
-571 WIEDLTIKQLGEDYA
+571 WIQDLTIKELGEDYEA
-586 AGKNLSKS
+586 KKNS

>member
-11 VLLGYLLYVN
+11 ISLVYLLYVN

-26 IVAGVG
+26 IVAGVAV
-32 IFIIGMHFME
+32 FIIGMQFME
-42 DGFKLFSGGLL
+42 DGFKFFSGGIL
-53 EKLISKSTNTV
+53 EKLIANSTNTNSKAI
-64 FKSVGLGITATA
+64 FLGITATA

-122 LGVKINIA
+122 LGVKIDIA
-130 AFSLPMII
+130 AFALPMII

-147 QKNFQGIGNIL
+147 NRNFQGVGNIL

-173 GFEELKSGID
+173 GFEDLKQGID
-183 LAQFAVDGY
+183 LAQFAIDGY
-192 TGIIIYTFVGALAT
+192 AGIIVYTLIGAFAT

-213 ATLALTITAL
+213 ATMALTVTAL
-223 ATGQLIYINAMAIA
+223 VTGQIVYINAMAIA
-237 VGANIGTATTAAM
+237 VGANIGTATTAAL

-277 LALLYFII
+277 LASLYLMI
-285 DFVDYLSN
+285 DFVDYISKYL
-293 IFGISEDDWAMKLAV
+293 GIKSDDWAMKLAV

-314 LVGLII
+314 LVGLIV

-325 PRLVVFL
+325 PKLVIFL
-332 KKLFVEDIE
+332 KKLFVEE
-341 TYIQKPK
+341 KESYITKPK
-348 YLDMQVVAVPSAALE
+348 FLDMEVVAVPFAALK
-363 ATKKEIIHLYDNASE
+363 ATRKETIHLYDNASE

-387 RHRYLGKSDIS
+387 RHRYIGKSNIS
-398 TVVKESTD
+398 KIVKESSD
-406 IIELNIDDF
+406 IIDLNIDEF
-415 YQTRIKSL
+415 YESRIKSL

-432 VFINELDSEKKTHLY
+432 YFINELDDEKRSYLND
-447 ELRGA
+447 LRNA

-457 EAVKNTKELQQN
+457 ESVKNTKELQKN
-469 ISRNLLSNNDYIKN
+469 IKKYISSNNGYIKD
-483 EYNYIREAIAKTMNT
+483 EYNYIREAIAKTINT

-512 AKAELLKEYLKSL
+512 SKSELLKEYLKGL
-525 DVISTGRIDVLIR
+525 DVIATRRIDILIR

-544 KMATTL
+544 KMATSL
-550 LNDSSHAYNV
+550 LNDSYHANL
-560 INKLINVAKIL
+560 IISRLINVSKVL
-571 WIEDLTIKQLGEDYA
+571 WIQDLTIKELGEDYEA
-586 AGKNLSKS
+586 KKNS

>member
-11 VLLGYLLYVN
+11 ISLVYLLYVN

-26 IVAGVG
+26 IVAGVAV
-32 IFIIGMHFME
+32 FIIGMQFME
-42 DGFKLFSGGLL
+42 DGFKFFSGGIL
-53 EKLISKSTNTV
+53 EKLIANSTNTNSKAI
-64 FKSVGLGITATA
+64 FLGITATA

-122 LGVKINIA
+122 LGVKIDIA
-130 AFSLPMII
+130 AFALPMII

-147 QKNFQGIGNIL
+147 NRNFQGVGNIL

-173 GFEELKSGID
+173 GFEDLKQGID
-183 LAQFAVDGY
+183 LAQFAIDGY
-192 TGIIIYTFVGALAT
+192 AGIIVYTLIGALAT

-213 ATLALTITAL
+213 ATMALTVTAL
-223 ATGQLIYINAMAIA
+223 VTGQIVYINAMAIA
-237 VGANIGTATTAAM
+237 VGANIGTATTAAL

-277 LALLYFII
+277 LTSLYLMI
-285 DFVDYLSN
+285 DFVDYISKYL
-293 IFGISEDDWAMKLAV
+293 GIKSDDWAMKLAV

-325 PRLVVFL
+325 PKLVIFL
-332 KKLFVEDIE
+332 KKLFVEDKDS
-341 TYIQKPK
+341 YISKPK
-348 YLDMQVVAVPSAALE
+348 FIDMEVIAVPFAALK
-363 ATKKEIIHLYDNASE
+363 ATRKETIHLYDNASE

-387 RHRYLGKSDIS
+387 RHRYIGKSNIS
-398 TVVKESTD
+398 KIVKESSD
-406 IIELNIDDF
+406 IIDLNIDEF
-415 YQTRIKSL
+415 YESRIKSL

-432 VFINELDSEKKTHLY
+432 YFINELDDEKKLY
-447 ELRGA
+447 LNDLRNA

-457 EAVKNTKELQQN
+457 ESVKNTKELQKN
-469 ISRNLLSNNDYIKN
+469 VRKYISSNNSYIKD
-483 EYNYIREAIAKTMNT
+483 EYNFIREAIAKTINT
-498 INEIKNSKDEIDVL
+498 INEMKNSKDDIDVL
-512 AKAELLKEYLKSL
+512 SKSELLKEYLKGL
-525 DVISTGRIDVLIR
+525 DVIATRRIDILIR

-544 KMATTL
+544 KMATSL
-550 LNDSSHAYNV
+550 LNDSYHAN
-560 INKLINVAKIL
+560 LIISRLISVSKVL
-571 WIEDLTIKQLGEDYA
+571 WIQDLTIKELGEDYEA
-586 AGKNLSKS
+586 SKNS

>member
-11 VLLGYLLYVN
+11 ISLVYLLYVN

-26 IVAGVG
+26 IVAGVAV
-32 IFIIGMHFME
+32 FIIGMQFME
-42 DGFKLFSGGLL
+42 DGFKFFSGGIL
-53 EKLISKSTNTV
+53 EKLIANSTNTNSKAI
-64 FKSVGLGITATA
+64 FLGITATA

-122 LGVKINIA
+122 LGVKIDIA
-130 AFSLPMII
+130 AFALPMII

-147 QKNFQGIGNIL
+147 NRNFQGVGNIL

-173 GFEELKSGID
+173 GFEDLKQGID
-183 LAQFAVDGY
+183 LAKFAIDGY
-192 TGIIIYTFVGALAT
+192 AGIIVYTLIGAFAT

-213 ATLALTITAL
+213 ATMALTVTAL
-223 ATGQLIYINAMAIA
+223 VTGQIVYINAMAIA
-237 VGANIGTATTAAM
+237 VGANIGTATTAAL

-277 LALLYFII
+277 LASLYLMI
-285 DFVDYLSN
+285 DFVDYISKYL
-293 IFGISEDDWAMKLAV
+293 GIKSDDWAMKLAV

-314 LVGLII
+314 LVGLIV

-325 PRLVVFL
+325 PKLVIFL
-332 KKLFVEDIE
+332 KKLFVEDKDS
-341 TYIQKPK
+341 YISKPK
-348 YLDMQVVAVPSAALE
+348 FIDMEVIAVPFAALK
-363 ATKKEIIHLYDNASE
+363 ATRKETIHLYDNASE

-387 RHRYLGKSDIS
+387 RHRYIGKSNIS
-398 TVVKESTD
+398 KIVKESSD
-406 IIELNIDDF
+406 IIDLNIDEF
-415 YQTRIKSL
+415 YESRIKSL
-423 YSDIIDYST
+423 YSDIIDYSIY
-432 VFINELDSEKKTHLY
+432 FINELDDEKRSYLND
-447 ELRGA
+447 LRNA

-457 EAVKNTKELQQN
+457 ESVKNTKELQKN
-469 ISRNLLSNNDYIKN
+469 IKKYISSNNGYIKD
-483 EYNYIREAIAKTMNT
+483 EYNYIREAIAKTINT

-512 AKAELLKEYLKSL
+512 SKSELLKEYLKGL
-525 DVISTGRIDVLIR
+525 DVIATRRIDILIR

-544 KMATTL
+544 KMATSL
-550 LNDSSHAYNV
+550 LNDSYHAN
-560 INKLINVAKIL
+560 LIISRLISVSKVL
-571 WIEDLTIKQLGEDYA
+571 WIQDLTIKELGEDYEA
-586 AGKNLSKS
+586 KKNS

>member
-11 VLLGYLLYVN
+11 ISLAYLLYVN

-26 IVAGVG
+26 IVAGVAV
-32 IFIIGMHFME
+32 FIIGMQFME
-42 DGFKLFSGGLL
+42 DGFKFFSGGIL
-53 EKLISKSTNTV
+53 EKLIANSTNTNSKAI
-64 FKSVGLGITATA
+64 FLGITATA

-122 LGVKINIA
+122 LGVKIDIA
-130 AFSLPMII
+130 AFALPMII

-147 QKNFQGIGNIL
+147 NRNFQGVGNIL

-173 GFEELKSGID
+173 GFEDLKQGIN
-183 LAQFAVDGY
+183 LAQFAIDGY
-192 TGIIIYTFVGALAT
+192 AGIIVYTLIGAFAT

-213 ATLALTITAL
+213 ATMALTVTAL
-223 ATGQLIYINAMAIA
+223 VTGQIVYINAMAIA
-237 VGANIGTATTAAM
+237 VGANIGTATTAAL
-250 GAMVSNAN
+250 GAIVSNAN

-277 LALLYFII
+277 LASLYLMI
-285 DFVDYLSN
+285 DFVDYISKYL
-293 IFGISEDDWAMKLAV
+293 GIKSDDWAMKLAV

-314 LVGLII
+314 LVGLIV

-325 PRLVVFL
+325 PKLVIFL
-332 KKLFVEDIE
+332 KKLFVEE
-341 TYIQKPK
+341 KESYITKPK
-348 YLDMQVVAVPSAALE
+348 FLDMEVVAVPFAALK
-363 ATKKEIIHLYDNASE
+363 ATRKETIHLYDNASE

-387 RHRYLGKSDIS
+387 RHRYLGKKDIDKI
-398 TVVKESTD
+398 VKESYD
-406 IIELNIDDF
+406 IIDLNIDEF
-415 YQTRIKSL
+415 YESRIKSL

-432 VFINELDSEKKTHLY
+432 YFISELDDEKKLY
-447 ELRGA
+447 LNDLRNA

-457 EAVKNTKELQQN
+457 ESVKNTKELQKN
-469 ISRNLLSNNDYIKN
+469 VRKYISSNNSYIKD
-483 EYNYIREAIAKTMNT
+483 EYNFIREAIAKSINT
-498 INEIKNSKDEIDVL
+498 INEMKNSKDDIDVL
-512 AKAELLKEYLKSL
+512 SKSELLKEYLKGL
-525 DVISTGRIDVLIR
+525 DVIATRRIDILIR

-544 KMATTL
+544 KMATSL
-550 LNDSSHAYNV
+550 LNDSYHAN
-560 INKLINVAKIL
+560 LIISRLISVSKVL
-571 WIEDLTIKQLGEDYA
+571 WIQDLTIKELGED
-586 AGKNLSKS
+586 

>member
-11 VLLGYLLYVN
+11 VSLAYLLYVN

-26 IVAGVG
+26 IVAGVAV
-32 IFIIGMHFME
+32 FIIGMQFME
-42 DGFKLFSGGLL
+42 DGFKFFSGGIL
-53 EKLISKSTNTV
+53 EKLIANSTNTNSKAI
-64 FKSVGLGITATA
+64 FLGITATA

-122 LGVKINIA
+122 LGVKIDIA
-130 AFSLPMII
+130 AFALPMII

-147 QKNFQGIGNIL
+147 NRNFQGFGNIL

-173 GFEELKSGID
+173 GFEDLKQGIN
-183 LAQFAVDGY
+183 LAQFAIDGY
-192 TGIIIYTFVGALAT
+192 AGIIVYTLIGAFAT

-213 ATLALTITAL
+213 ATMALTVTAL
-223 ATGQLIYINAMAIA
+223 VTGQIVYINAMAIA
-237 VGANIGTATTAAM
+237 VGANIGTATTAAL

-277 LALLYFII
+277 LASLYLMI
-285 DFVDYLSN
+285 DFVDYISKYL
-293 IFGISEDDWAMKLAV
+293 GIKSDDWAMKLAV

-314 LVGLII
+314 LVGLIV

-325 PRLVVFL
+325 PKLVIFL
-332 KKLFVEDIE
+332 KKLFVEDKDS
-341 TYIQKPK
+341 YISKPK
-348 YLDMQVVAVPSAALE
+348 FIDMEVIAVPFAALK
-363 ATKKEIIHLYDNASE
+363 ATRKETIHLYDNASE

-387 RHRYLGKSDIS
+387 RHRYIGKSNIS
-398 TVVKESTD
+398 KIVKESSD
-406 IIELNIDDF
+406 IIDLNIDEF
-415 YQTRIKSL
+415 YESRIKSL

-432 VFINELDSEKKTHLY
+432 YFINELDDEKRSYLND
-447 ELRGA
+447 LRNA

-457 EAVKNTKELQQN
+457 ESVKNTKELQKN
-469 ISRNLLSNNDYIKN
+469 VRKYISSNNSYIKD
-483 EYNYIREAIAKTMNT
+483 EYNFIREAIAKTINT
-498 INEIKNSKDEIDVL
+498 INEMKNSKDDIDVL
-512 AKAELLKEYLKSL
+512 SKSELLKEYLKGL
-525 DVISTGRIDVLIR
+525 DVIATRRIDILIR

-544 KMATTL
+544 KMATSL
-550 LNDSSHAYNV
+550 LNDSYHAN
-560 INKLINVAKIL
+560 LIISRLISVSKVL
-571 WIEDLTIKQLGEDYA
+571 WIQDLTIKELGEDYEA
-586 AGKNLSKS
+586 SKNF

>member
-11 VLLGYLLYVN
+11 ISLAYLLYVN

-26 IVAGVG
+26 IVAGVAV
-32 IFIIGMHFME
+32 FIIGMQFME
-42 DGFKLFSGGLL
+42 DGFKFFSGGIL
-53 EKLISKSTNTV
+53 EKLIANSTNTNSKAI
-64 FKSVGLGITATA
+64 FLGITATA

-122 LGVKINIA
+122 LGVKIDIA
-130 AFSLPMII
+130 AFALPMII

-147 QKNFQGIGNIL
+147 NRNFQGFGNIL

-173 GFEELKSGID
+173 GFEDLKQGIN
-183 LAQFAVDGY
+183 LAQFAIDGY
-192 TGIIIYTFVGALAT
+192 AGIIVYTLIGAFAT

-213 ATLALTITAL
+213 ATMALTVTAL
-223 ATGQLIYINAMAIA
+223 VTGQIVYMNAMAIA
-237 VGANIGTATTAAM
+237 VGANIGTATTAAL
-250 GAMVSNAN
+250 GAIVSNAN

-277 LALLYFII
+277 LASLYLMI
-285 DFVDYLSN
+285 DFVDYISKYL
-293 IFGISEDDWAMKLAV
+293 GIKSDDWAMKLAV

-314 LVGLII
+314 LVGLIV

-325 PRLVVFL
+325 PKLVIFL
-332 KKLFVEDIE
+332 KKLFVEE
-341 TYIQKPK
+341 KESYITKPK
-348 YLDMQVVAVPSAALE
+348 FLDMEVVAVPFAALK
-363 ATKKEIIHLYDNASE
+363 ATRKETIHLYDNASE

-387 RHRYLGKSDIS
+387 RHRYLGKKDIDKI
-398 TVVKESTD
+398 VKESSD
-406 IIELNIDDF
+406 IIDLNIDEF
-415 YQTRIKSL
+415 YESRIKSL

-432 VFINELDSEKKTHLY
+432 YFISELDDEKKLY
-447 ELRGA
+447 LNDLRNA

-457 EAVKNTKELQQN
+457 ESVKNTKELQKN
-469 ISRNLLSNNDYIKN
+469 VRKYISSNNSYIKD
-483 EYNYIREAIAKTMNT
+483 EYNFIREAIAKSINT
-498 INEIKNSKDEIDVL
+498 INEMKNSKDDIDVL
-512 AKAELLKEYLKSL
+512 SKSELLKEYLKGL
-525 DVISTGRIDVLIR
+525 DVIATRRIDILIR

-544 KMATTL
+544 KMATSL
-550 LNDSSHAYNV
+550 LNDSYHAN
-560 INKLINVAKIL
+560 LIISRLISVSKVL
-571 WIEDLTIKQLGEDYA
+571 WIQDLTIKELGED
-586 AGKNLSKS
+586 

>member
-11 VLLGYLLYVN
+11 ISLAYLLYVN

-26 IVAGVG
+26 IVAGVAV
-32 IFIIGMHFME
+32 FIIGMQFME
-42 DGFKLFSGGLL
+42 DGFKFFSGGIL
-53 EKLISKSTNTV
+53 EKLIANSTNTNSKAI
-64 FKSVGLGITATA
+64 FLGITATA

-122 LGVKINIA
+122 LGVKIDIA
-130 AFSLPMII
+130 AFALPMII

-147 QKNFQGIGNIL
+147 NRNFQGFGNIL

-173 GFEELKSGID
+173 GFEDLKQGIN
-183 LAQFAVDGY
+183 LAQFAIDGY
-192 TGIIIYTFVGALAT
+192 AGIIVYTLIGAFAT

-213 ATLALTITAL
+213 ATMALTVTAL
-223 ATGQLIYINAMAIA
+223 VTGQIVYINAMAIA
-237 VGANIGTATTAAM
+237 VGANIGTATTAAL
-250 GAMVSNAN
+250 GAIVSNAN

-277 LALLYFII
+277 LASLYLMI
-285 DFVDYLSN
+285 DFVDYISKYL
-293 IFGISEDDWAMKLAV
+293 GIKSDDWAMKLAV

-314 LVGLII
+314 LVGLIV

-325 PRLVVFL
+325 PKLVIFL
-332 KKLFVEDIE
+332 KKLFVEE
-341 TYIQKPK
+341 KESYITKPK
-348 YLDMQVVAVPSAALE
+348 FLDMEVVAVPFAALK
-363 ATKKEIIHLYDNASE
+363 ATRKETIHLYDNASE

-387 RHRYLGKSDIS
+387 RHRYIGKSNIS
-398 TVVKESTD
+398 KIVKESSD
-406 IIELNIDDF
+406 IIDLNIDEF
-415 YQTRIKSL
+415 YESRIKSL

-432 VFINELDSEKKTHLY
+432 YFINELDDEKRSYLND
-447 ELRGA
+447 LRNA

-457 EAVKNTKELQQN
+457 ESVKNTKELQKN
-469 ISRNLLSNNDYIKN
+469 IKKYISSNNGYIKD
-483 EYNYIREAIAKTMNT
+483 EYNYIREAIAKTINT

-512 AKAELLKEYLKSL
+512 SKSELLKEYLKGL
-525 DVISTGRIDVLIR
+525 DVIATRRIDILIR

-544 KMATTL
+544 KMATSL
-550 LNDSSHAYNV
+550 LNDSYHAN
-560 INKLINVAKIL
+560 LIISRLISVSKVL
-571 WIEDLTIKQLGEDYA
+571 WIQDLTIKELGEDYEA
-586 AGKNLSKS
+586 KKNS

>member
-11 VLLGYLLYVN
+11 ISLAYLLYVN

-26 IVAGVG
+26 IVAGVAV
-32 IFIIGMHFME
+32 FIIGMQFME
-42 DGFKLFSGGLL
+42 DGFKFFSGGIL
-53 EKLISKSTNTV
+53 EKLIANSTNTNSKAI
-64 FKSVGLGITATA
+64 FLGITATA

-122 LGVKINIA
+122 LGVKIDIA
-130 AFSLPMII
+130 AFALPMII

-147 QKNFQGIGNIL
+147 NRNFQGFGNIL

-173 GFEELKSGID
+173 GFEDLKQGIN
-183 LAQFAVDGY
+183 LAQFAIDGY
-192 TGIIIYTFVGALAT
+192 AGIIVYTLIGAFAT

-213 ATLALTITAL
+213 ATMALTVTAL
-223 ATGQLIYINAMAIA
+223 VTGQIVYINAMAIA
-237 VGANIGTATTAAM
+237 VGANIGTATTAAL
-250 GAMVSNAN
+250 GAIVSNAN

-277 LALLYFII
+277 LASLYLMI
-285 DFVDYLSN
+285 DFVDYISKYL
-293 IFGISEDDWAMKLAV
+293 GIKSDDWAMKLAV

-325 PRLVVFL
+325 PKLVIFL
-332 KKLFVEDIE
+332 KKLFVEE
-341 TYIQKPK
+341 KESYITKPK
-348 YLDMQVVAVPSAALE
+348 FLDMEVVAVPFAALK
-363 ATKKEIIHLYDNASE
+363 ATRKETIHLYDNASE

-387 RHRYLGKSDIS
+387 RHRYIGKSNIS
-398 TVVKESTD
+398 KIVKESSD
-406 IIELNIDDF
+406 IIDLNIDEF
-415 YQTRIKSL
+415 YESRIKSL

-432 VFINELDSEKKTHLY
+432 YFINELDDEKRSYLND
-447 ELRGA
+447 LRNA

-457 EAVKNTKELQQN
+457 ESVKNTKELQKN
-469 ISRNLLSNNDYIKN
+469 IKKYISSNNGYIKD
-483 EYNYIREAIAKTMNT
+483 EYNYIREAIAKTINT

-512 AKAELLKEYLKSL
+512 SKSELLKEYLKGL
-525 DVISTGRIDVLIR
+525 DVIATRRIDILIR

-544 KMATTL
+544 KMATSL
-550 LNDSSHAYNV
+550 LNDSYHAN
-560 INKLINVAKIL
+560 LIISRLISVSKVL
-571 WIEDLTIKQLGEDYA
+571 WIQDLTIKELGEDYEA
-586 AGKNLSKS
+586 KKNS

>member
-11 VLLGYLLYVN
+11 ISLAYLLYVN

-26 IVAGVG
+26 IVAGVAV
-32 IFIIGMHFME
+32 FIIGMQFME
-42 DGFKLFSGGLL
+42 DGFKFFSGGIL
-53 EKLISKSTNTV
+53 EKLIANSTNTNSKAI
-64 FKSVGLGITATA
+64 FLGITATA

-122 LGVKINIA
+122 LGVKIDIA
-130 AFSLPMII
+130 AFALPMII

-147 QKNFQGIGNIL
+147 NRNFQGVGNIL

-173 GFEELKSGID
+173 GFEDLKQGIN
-183 LAQFAVDGY
+183 LAQFAIDGY
-192 TGIIIYTFVGALAT
+192 AGIIVYTLIGAFAT

-213 ATLALTITAL
+213 ATMALTVTAL
-223 ATGQLIYINAMAIA
+223 VTGQIVYINAMAIA
-237 VGANIGTATTAAM
+237 VGANIGTATTAAL

-277 LALLYFII
+277 LASLYLMI
-285 DFVDYLSN
+285 DFVDYISKYL
-293 IFGISEDDWAMKLAV
+293 GIKSDDWAMKLAV

-314 LVGLII
+314 LVGLIV

-325 PRLVVFL
+325 PKLVIFL
-332 KKLFVEDIE
+332 KKLFVEEKDS
-341 TYIQKPK
+341 YISKPK
-348 YLDMQVVAVPSAALE
+348 FLDMEVVAVPFAALK
-363 ATKKEIIHLYDNASE
+363 ATRKETIHLYDNASE

-387 RHRYLGKSDIS
+387 RHRYIGKSNIS
-398 TVVKESTD
+398 KIVKESSD
-406 IIELNIDDF
+406 IIDLNIDEF
-415 YQTRIKSL
+415 YESRIKSL

-432 VFINELDSEKKTHLY
+432 YFINELDDEKRSYLND
-447 ELRGA
+447 LRNA

-457 EAVKNTKELQQN
+457 ESVKNTKELQKN
-469 ISRNLLSNNDYIKN
+469 IKKYISSNNGYIKD
-483 EYNYIREAIAKTMNT
+483 EYNYIREAIAKTINT

-512 AKAELLKEYLKSL
+512 SKSELLKEYLKGL
-525 DVISTGRIDVLIR
+525 DVIATRRIDILIR

-544 KMATTL
+544 KMATSL
-550 LNDSSHAYNV
+550 LNDSYHAN
-560 INKLINVAKIL
+560 LIISRLISVSKVL
-571 WIEDLTIKQLGEDYA
+571 WIQDLTIKELGEDYEA
-586 AGKNLSKS
+586 KKNS

>member
-11 VLLGYLLYVN
+11 ISLAYLLYVN

-26 IVAGVG
+26 IVAGVAV
-32 IFIIGMHFME
+32 FIIGMQFME
-42 DGFKLFSGGLL
+42 DGFKFFSGGIL
-53 EKLISKSTNTV
+53 EKLIANSTNTNSKAI
-64 FKSVGLGITATA
+64 FLGITATA

-122 LGVKINIA
+122 LGVKIDIA
-130 AFSLPMII
+130 AFALPMII

-147 QKNFQGIGNIL
+147 NRNFQGVGNIL

-173 GFEELKSGID
+173 GFEDLKQGIN
-183 LAQFAVDGY
+183 LAQFAIDGY
-192 TGIIIYTFVGALAT
+192 AGIIVYTLIGAFAT

-213 ATLALTITAL
+213 ATMALTVTAL
-223 ATGQLIYINAMAIA
+223 VTGQIVYINAMAIA
-237 VGANIGTATTAAM
+237 VGANIGTATTAAL

-277 LALLYFII
+277 LASLYLMI
-285 DFVDYLSN
+285 DFVDYISKYL
-293 IFGISEDDWAMKLAV
+293 GIKSDDWAMKLAV

-325 PRLVVFL
+325 PKLVIFL
-332 KKLFVEDIE
+332 KKLFVEE
-341 TYIQKPK
+341 KESYITKPK
-348 YLDMQVVAVPSAALE
+348 FLDMEVVAVPFAALK
-363 ATKKEIIHLYDNASE
+363 ATRKETIHLYDNASE

-387 RHRYLGKSDIS
+387 RHRYIGKSNIS
-398 TVVKESTD
+398 KIVKESSD
-406 IIELNIDDF
+406 IIDLNIDEF
-415 YQTRIKSL
+415 YESRIKSL

-432 VFINELDSEKKTHLY
+432 YFINELDDEKRSYLND
-447 ELRGA
+447 LRNA

-457 EAVKNTKELQQN
+457 ESVKNTKELQKN
-469 ISRNLLSNNDYIKN
+469 IKKYISSNNGYIKD
-483 EYNYIREAIAKTMNT
+483 EYNYIREAIAKTINT

-512 AKAELLKEYLKSL
+512 SKSELLKEYLKGL
-525 DVISTGRIDVLIR
+525 DVIATRRIDILIR

-544 KMATTL
+544 KMATSL
-550 LNDSSHAYNV
+550 LNDSYHAN
-560 INKLINVAKIL
+560 LIISRLISVSKVL
-571 WIEDLTIKQLGEDYA
+571 WIQDLSIKELGEDYEA
-586 AGKNLSKS
+586 KKNS

>member
-11 VLLGYLLYVN
+11 ALLCYLLYIN

-42 DGFKLFSGGLL
+42 DGFKLFSGGIL
-53 EKLISKSTNTV
+53 EKLIAKSTSTTSKSI
-64 FKSVGLGITATA
+64 FLGITATA

-122 LGVKINIA
+122 LGVKIDVA
-130 AFSLPMII
+130 AFALPMII

-147 QKNFQGIGNIL
+147 KKNIQGIGNIL

-173 GFEELKSGID
+173 GFEDLKQGID
-183 LAQFAVDGY
+183 LAQFSMDGY
-192 TGIIIYTFVGALAT
+192 AGIVVYAIVGAIAT
-206 VIIQSSS
+206 IIIQSSS
-213 ATLALTITAL
+213 ATMALTITAL
-223 ATGQLIYINAMAIA
+223 ATGQIMYVNAMAIA

-269 KGITAVIT
+269 KGVTAVIT
-277 LALLYFII
+277 LSLLYFIV

-293 IFGISEDDWAMKLAV
+293 ILGISPDDWAMKLAV
-308 FHTLFN
+308 FHTFFN
-314 LVGLII
+314 LAGLII

-325 PRLVVFL
+325 PKLVIFL
-332 KKLFVEDIE
+332 KKLFVEDVE
-341 TYIQKPK
+341 TYILKPK
-348 YLDMQVVAVPSAALE
+348 YLDMEVVAVPFAALK
-363 ATKKEIIHLYDNASE
+363 ATRKETIHLYDNATE

-398 TVVKESTD
+398 VVVKESTD
-406 IIELNIDDF
+406 IIDLNIDDF

-432 VFINELDSEKKTHLY
+432 YFINELESEKKLY
-447 ELRGA
+447 LYDLRTA

-457 EAVKNTKELQQN
+457 EAVKNTKELQKN
-469 ISRNLLSNNDYIKN
+469 ISKYLSSDNNYIKD
-483 EYNYIREAIAKTMNT
+483 EYNYIREALAKTMNT

-512 AKAELLKEYLKSL
+512 SKSELLKEYLKSL
-525 DVISTGRIDVLIR
+525 DVIATGRIDILIR

-550 LNDSSHAYNV
+550 LNDSSHANIV
-560 INKLINVAKIL
+560 INKLINVAKVL
-571 WIEDLTIKQLGEDYA
+571 WIEDLSIKQLGEDYE
-586 AGKNLSKS
+586 AGKTL

>member
-11 VLLGYLLYVN
+11 ISLVYLLYVN

-26 IVAGVG
+26 IVAGVAV
-32 IFIIGMHFME
+32 FIIGMQFME
-42 DGFKLFSGGLL
+42 DGFKFFSGGIL
-53 EKLISKSTNTV
+53 EKLIANSTNTNSKAI
-64 FKSVGLGITATA
+64 FLGITATA

-122 LGVKINIA
+122 LGVKIDIA
-130 AFSLPMII
+130 AFALPMII

-147 QKNFQGIGNIL
+147 NRNFQGFGNIL

-173 GFEELKSGID
+173 GFEDLKQGIN
-183 LAQFAVDGY
+183 LAQFAIDGY
-192 TGIIIYTFVGALAT
+192 AGIIVYTLIGAFAT

-213 ATLALTITAL
+213 ATMALTVTAL
-223 ATGQLIYINAMAIA
+223 VTGQIVYINAMAIA
-237 VGANIGTATTAAM
+237 VGANIGTATTAAL
-250 GAMVSNAN
+250 GAIVSNAY

-277 LALLYFII
+277 LASLYLMI
-285 DFVDYLSN
+285 DFVDYISKYL
-293 IFGISEDDWAMKLAV
+293 GIKSDDWAMKLAV

-314 LVGLII
+314 LVGLIV

-325 PRLVVFL
+325 PKLVIFL
-332 KKLFVEDIE
+332 KKLFVEE
-341 TYIQKPK
+341 KESYITKPK
-348 YLDMQVVAVPSAALE
+348 FLDMEVVAVPFAALK
-363 ATKKEIIHLYDNASE
+363 ATRKETIHLYDNASE

-387 RHRYLGKSDIS
+387 RHRYIGKSNIS
-398 TVVKESTD
+398 KIVKESSD
-406 IIELNIDDF
+406 IIDLNIDEF
-415 YQTRIKSL
+415 YESRIKSL
-423 YSDIIDYST
+423 YSDIIDYSIY
-432 VFINELDSEKKTHLY
+432 FINELDDEKRSYLND
-447 ELRGA
+447 LRNA

-457 EAVKNTKELQQN
+457 ESVKNTKELQKN
-469 ISRNLLSNNDYIKN
+469 IKKYISSNNGYIKD
-483 EYNYIREAIAKTMNT
+483 EYNYIREAIAKTINT

-512 AKAELLKEYLKSL
+512 SNSELLKEYLKGL
-525 DVISTGRIDVLIR
+525 DVIATRRIDILIR

-544 KMATTL
+544 KMATSL
-550 LNDSSHAYNV
+550 LNDSYHAN
-560 INKLINVAKIL
+560 LIISRLISVSKVL
-571 WIEDLTIKQLGEDYA
+571 WIQDLTIKELGEDYEA
-586 AGKNLSKS
+586 KKNS

>member
-42 DGFKLFSGGLL
+42 DGFKLFSGGIL
-53 EKLISKSTNTV
+53 EKLISKSTDTV

-122 LGVKINIA
+122 LGVKIDIA

-147 QKNFQGIGNIL
+147 QKNIQGIGNIF

-183 LAQFAVDGY
+183 LAQFSVDGY
-192 TGIIIYTFVGALAT
+192 WGIIIYTLIGALAT

-269 KGITAVIT
+269 KGVTAIFT
-277 LALLYFII
+277 LSLLYFII
-285 DFVDYLSN
+285 DLVDYLSN
-293 IFGISEDDWAMKLAV
+293 VFGIAQDDWAMKLAV
-308 FHTLFN
+308 FHTFFN
-314 LVGLII
+314 LIGLII

-325 PRLVVFL
+325 PRLVTYL
-332 KKLFVEDIE
+332 KKLFVEDVD

-348 YLDMQVVAVPSAALE
+348 YLDMEVVAVPFAALE
-363 ATKKEIIHLYDNASE
+363 ATKKETIHLYDNASE

-387 RHRYLGKSDIS
+387 RHRYLGKTDIAL
-398 TVVKESTD
+398 VVKESTD

-432 VFINELDSEKKTHLY
+432 VFINELDSEKKNYLY
-447 ELRGA
+447 ELRSA

-469 ISRNLLSNNDYIKN
+469 ISRYLLSNNDYIKD

-512 AKAELLKEYLKSL
+512 AKAELLKDYLKSL
-525 DVISTGRIDVLIR
+525 DVIATGRIDVLIR

-560 INKLINVAKIL
+560 INKLISVAKVL

-586 AGKNLSKS
+586 AGKNL